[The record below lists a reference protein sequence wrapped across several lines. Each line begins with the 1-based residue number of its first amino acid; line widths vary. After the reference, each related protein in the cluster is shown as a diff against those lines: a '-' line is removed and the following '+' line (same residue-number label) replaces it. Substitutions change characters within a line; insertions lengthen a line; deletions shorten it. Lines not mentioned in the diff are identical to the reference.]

1 EYEKLFFNEVNNKE
15 KPFPFYDARYIFS
28 ENLKT
33 LHYVDNIHYNDEAAD
48 ALANYIVNIIVNK

>member
-1 EYEKLFFNEVNNKE
+1 LFFNEVNNKE

-48 ALANYIVNIIVNK
+48 ALADYIVNIIVNK